1 MIDLS
6 VDLDALSA
14 IVSSALGRKYR
25 LTPLNVK
32 CTYPV
37 FRGEAEGAS
46 PIFVKIGTKE
56 EWRRTANL
64 LRDIGQCGFFA
75 ELLTDSP
82 LAYGD
87 YAVFV
92 SAWREAKIVFPE
104 DMTERQIES
113 FAVACETLSQALQ
126 AAQDVT
132 PSADSPERL
141 FADVC
146 AYIRRHPIAGRLLK
160 TLAEIPAASRTF
172 GNRPRF
178 VVHGDFHAKNF
189 GFRGETFSSVFDFD
203 KLTLGLACG
212 DMTNALVERFSC
224 LGLSSSARERLRVA
238 TRRIVARAPWPREEF
253 VISANVLRLGFAA
266 RRLRKHP
273 HSAWVALD
281 VLRRDRKICEF
292 LSCLEK

>member
-1 MIDLS
+1 MVI
-6 VDLDALSA
+6 
-14 IVSSALGRKYR
+14 YR
-25 LTPLNVK
+25 S
-32 CTYPV
+32 
-37 FRGEAEGAS
+37 RG
-46 PIFVKIGTKE
+46 KKT
-56 EWRRTANL
+56 
-64 LRDIGQCGFFA
+64 
-75 ELLTDSP
+75 
-82 LAYGD
+82 
-87 YAVFV
+87 
-92 SAWREAKIVFPE
+92 
-104 DMTERQIES
+104 
-113 FAVACETLSQALQ
+113 CETLSQALQ

-189 GFRGETFSSVFDFD
+189 GFCGETFSGVFDFD

-224 LGLSSSARERLRVA
+224 LGLSSSARERLRAA
-238 TRRIVARAPWPREEF
+238 TRRILARAPWPREEF
-253 VISANVLRLGFAA
+253 VISANVLRLWFAA

-273 HSAWVALD
+273 RSAWVALD
-281 VLRRDRKICEF
+281 VLRRDRKIREF
-292 LSCLEK
+292 LRCLEK